1 MPAKRLKPKR
11 TDLVEKV
18 MEQLDP
24 VEDEP
29 LMLTCTD
36 CGAQV
41 ERTAHSCPH
50 CGALFYQRPG
60 GKGPLRSAAGPHKTD
75 PDVADFARRMDYIE
89 KWTRIL
95 CVIGGVVF
103 ALLALLS
110 LWGMFAGAFMGGRAG
125 LCGLLLF
132 SLLAAVCLARGLKG
146 EGAELGILDKIPG
159 FRTFRLR

>member
-11 TDLVEKV
+11 TQLVEKV
-18 MEQLDP
+18 LEQLDP

-29 LMLTCTD
+29 LRLTCPE

-41 ERTAHSCPH
+41 EQTAHICPH

-60 GKGPLRSAAGPHKTD
+60 GKGPMRSANGAHKVE

-95 CVIGGVVF
+95 CVIGGIIF

-110 LWGMFAGAFMGGRAG
+110 LWSMFGGSYTGARTG